1 LWGTNIEQNYKEL
14 KMSDYVSINNG
25 ELVPLSHIK
34 KISPITDKER
44 ASLAELGSHVDAS
57 RFNTRIDFADKRKKQ
72 YVPESIEELAAA
84 TSGLIC
90 IDDNARVFVLAD
102 NIAKAKNITDEDR
115 EGFKARTG
123 RPMRDDYQS
132 RIETKAGTVLAAIPA
147 QLVMKRMSQP
157 LSGGAMVSES
167 SEVSELAEESE
178 RTSKPSAVPAFNL
191 G

>member
-1 LWGTNIEQNYKEL
+1 
-14 KMSDYVSINNG
+14 MSDYVSINNG